1 MREPLEDTQ
10 LAFYAALVG
19 DEQRGASRR
28 ATSPSTA
35 PAARCRSRSR
45 VAEDART
52 LVVGIADEM
61 RRLRAGAGLRALGEG
76 SACDYCQARGLCR
89 RDHWGRPDD
98 GA

>member
-19 DEQRGASRR
+19 DELPVTASYLAVDRTRGLIQIAHHG
-28 ATSPSTA
+28 
-35 PAARCRSRSR
+35 

-52 LVVGIADEM
+52 LVAGIADDM
-61 RRLRAGAGLRALGEG
+61 KRLRNGTGLAALGQG
-76 SACDYCQARGLCR
+76 SACDYCRARGLCR
-89 RDHWGRPDD
+89 RDHWTSDAD